1 MHADNDYCRR
11 GRTMMH
17 GGGGSVSQKVYLCGG
32 LYCERRNKI
41 VKRKRRNGFILS
53 FESNALVYLS
63 RHNDPTRRYLEE
75 IRLAVINITTCTSN
89 AWNDSMERRWS
100 TFASVNPVLL
110 YQPIVH
116 YHRDRNRGRLLT
128 RASAFETFVETP
140 LWCIP

>member
-1 MHADNDYCRR
+1 
-11 GRTMMH
+11 MMH

-89 AWNDSMERRWS
+89 A
-100 TFASVNPVLL
+100 
-110 YQPIVH
+110 
-116 YHRDRNRGRLLT
+116 
-128 RASAFETFVETP
+128 
-140 LWCIP
+140 